1 MRFKQSIPEYSDAE
15 EREASNELR
24 SLFGPAELR
33 EQGPDEAY
41 WHDLIARTNRRLDE
55 AASGKAISIS
65 WAARVAIPGVVAIIF
80 FFVGLHYY
88 IPQPPPAVSPV
99 REILLGLSNEAQ
111 DSLRDTLWREG
122 LLGED
127 PGRFDEIFT
136 VPRDEMEEYLVTGGH
151 AELALETFSEAQVLV
166 FLDVLRSHQK
176 IEPF

>member
-1 MRFKQSIPEYSDAE
+1 MRFKQSIPEHSDAE

-24 SLFGPAELR
+24 SLLGAAELR

-41 WHDLIARTNRRLDE
+41 WHGLIARTNRRLDE
-55 AASGKAISIS
+55 AASSKAISIS

-99 REILLGLSNEAQ
+99 REILLGLSNEDQ
-111 DSLRDTLWREG
+111 DSLGDTLWREG

-127 PGRFDEIFT
+127 RYGEIFT
-136 VPRDEMEEYLVTGGH
+136 VPRDEIEEYLVTGGH
-151 AELALETFSEAQVLV
+151 AELALETISEAQVLA